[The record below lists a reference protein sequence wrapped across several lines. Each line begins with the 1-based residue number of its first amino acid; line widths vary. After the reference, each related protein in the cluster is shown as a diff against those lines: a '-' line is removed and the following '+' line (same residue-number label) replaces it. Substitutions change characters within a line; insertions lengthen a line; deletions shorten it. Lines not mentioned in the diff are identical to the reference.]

1 MGNYISS
8 ENKYW
13 IKRKGIGFLRQD
25 IFLKH
30 LSVIND
36 DTVTITVQRDHTVFE
51 VEVVLANKEEIQ
63 LLNPTELK
71 SGYSWDI
78 KDNLNIAYFN
88 IEESKID
95 YEFEA
100 EVSRFFEEI
109 NKANIDYVVGPFV
122 QYYLIRVLLNSHKK
136 QACS

>member
-100 EVSRFFEEI
+100 EVSRFF
-109 NKANIDYVVGPFV
+109 
-122 QYYLIRVLLNSHKK
+122 
-136 QACS
+136 